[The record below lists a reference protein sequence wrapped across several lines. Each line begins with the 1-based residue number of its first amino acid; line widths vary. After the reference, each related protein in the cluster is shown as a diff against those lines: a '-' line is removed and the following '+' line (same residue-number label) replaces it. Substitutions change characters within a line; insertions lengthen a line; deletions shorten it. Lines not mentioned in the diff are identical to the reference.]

1 MKVTLWGTRGS
12 LAAPGPETIR
22 YGGNT
27 SCVEVRAAD
36 GTVLILDA
44 GTGIRRLGDVIVDE
58 IERVDLLLTH
68 LHMDH
73 IQGLGFF
80 EPLFRPAIEVHI
92 WGPSSTTL
100 DLRERLSRY
109 LSPPLFPVRLRD
121 LPRHPELHD
130 VVDVGSF
137 RVGPFSIYAELVCH
151 PGPTVG
157 YRIEAD
163 GASLAY
169 LPDHEPALG
178 LEEIPE
184 DLDYLPGLGL
194 ADGVDLLIHDAMF
207 TADEYPRY
215 VGWGHS
221 SFPQALAFA
230 RAARVKRFVTFHHDP
245 SHDDDELERLF
256 HEATASPLPFELLRG
271 TEGACF
277 DLSR

>member
-12 LAAPGPETIR
+12 LASPGPETNR

-36 GTVLILDA
+36 GTVLVLDA
-44 GTGIRRLGDVIVDE
+44 GTGIRRLGDAIVDE
-58 IERVDLLLTH
+58 IERVDILLTH

-80 EPLFRPAIEVHI
+80 EPLFRPAIEVHL

-100 DLRERLSRY
+100 DLRERLGRY

-121 LPRHPELHD
+121 LPRHPTLHD
-130 VVDVGSF
+130 VVELGSF
-137 RVGPFSIYAELVCH
+137 RVGPFRVRAELVCH

-178 LEEIPE
+178 LADLPE
-184 DLDYLPGLGL
+184 DPNDVPGLGL
-194 ADGVDLLIHDAMF
+194 ADGVDLLIHDTMF
-207 TADEYPRY
+207 TSEEYPRY
-215 VGWGHS
+215 VGWGHCS
-221 SFPQALAFA
+221 LDQAVAFA
-230 RAARVKRFVTFHHDP
+230 RLARVRQFVTFHHDP
-245 SHDDDELERLF
+245 GHDDERLDRLF
-256 HEATASPLPFELLRG
+256 AEATSSPLPFELLRG
-271 TEGACF
+271 LEGATF
-277 DLSR
+277 DLAV